1 MQKKEILNVSIE
13 RFDFQSGG
21 EASSQ
26 LKNLL
31 RKLGV
36 SSDTVRKT
44 AIVTYELEMNVII
57 HSLGGEIIA
66 QISEDELV
74 IYANDKGPG
83 IADLEKALTPGFST
97 AGSEIREMGFG
108 AGMGLVNVRR
118 YADNMDIRTAEGEGT
133 NIKVTINLEKPLS
146 D

>member
-1 MQKKEILNVSIE
+1 MQKKEILNVNIE

-26 LKNLL
+26 LKNIL

-36 SSDTVRKT
+36 NSDIVRKT

-57 HSLGGEIIA
+57 HSLGGKITAE
-66 QISEDELV
+66 ISEDELV
-74 IYANDKGPG
+74 INVNDRGPG

-97 AGSEIREMGFG
+97 ASDEIREMGFG
-108 AGMGLVNVRR
+108 AGMGLVNAKR
-118 YADNMDIRTAEGEGT
+118 YADKMKIDTAVGKGT
-133 NIKVTINLEKPLS
+133 DVKVTIKLQKPLS
-146 D
+146 T